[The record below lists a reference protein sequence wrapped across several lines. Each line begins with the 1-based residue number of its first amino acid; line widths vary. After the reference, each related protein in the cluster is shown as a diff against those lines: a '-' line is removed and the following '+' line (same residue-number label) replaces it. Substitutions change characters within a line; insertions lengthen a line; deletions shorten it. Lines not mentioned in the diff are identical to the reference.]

1 MSESTLDP
9 KKLIQARGLLSQTEA
24 ALRLGF
30 TKQLLQAYE
39 SGRAYPSLKNLIRIC
54 DVYGCKFEQLLTNR
68 KSTEAQNNT
77 ALAA

>member
-1 MSESTLDP
+1 MNESVLDP

-24 ALRLGF
+24 ALRLGI

-54 DVYGCKFEQLLTNR
+54 DIYGCKFEQLLTNR
-68 KSTEAQNNT
+68 NGVESQNKT
-77 ALAA
+77 AIAA